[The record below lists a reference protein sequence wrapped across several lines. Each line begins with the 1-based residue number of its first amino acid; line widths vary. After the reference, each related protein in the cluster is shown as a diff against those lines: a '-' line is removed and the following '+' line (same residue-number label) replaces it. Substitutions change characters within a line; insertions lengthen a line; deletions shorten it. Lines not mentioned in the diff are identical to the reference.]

1 MKIQLILYITANGK
15 RQSTD
20 RSAIHAIPISVY
32 TPIIVS
38 TACTFW
44 RRCKASYHGDRRVKT
59 HRIYISA
66 DAKPTEAT
74 KSAHHLN
81 PATSRE
87 NCNVNVNVDFEAS
100 NAVTIN
106 CHTFSIRSWCCS
118 NIHQFN
124 VIVNTEYRIAV
135 TVVVVPL
142 PLSSLSLP
150 SLQGTGLTQ
159 GHRGRSMY
167 IGRRSERIRTM
178 REHFSDTGGCCSSFT
193 GKQTIQEAKCRK
205 MSSSVSKMRKMV
217 GSQSLSKEHHHCPW
231 PWVLEVRALGQ
242 SRICKWGGPGR
253 HKCGARG
260 MALTSFL
267 FHFPVFIDA
276 HLWTSCRKM
285 SRITKQIDFQNVD
298 PQICGVSLNTTKF
311 GSCILSDDRRRLYT
325 DTRMGKWR
333 RPNVS
338 KRDWHL
344 LMSRSQYSVSV
355 KRKQS

>member
-159 GHRGRSMY
+159 GHRGRSMH

-178 REHFSDTGGCCSSFT
+178 REHFSDTGDVVAVLQENEQYRRLSVGRCHLQYRKC
-193 GKQTIQEAKCRK
+193 GKWLAR
-205 MSSSVSKMRKMV
+205 SP
-217 GSQSLSKEHHHCPW
+217 SQKNIII
-231 PWVLEVRALGQ
+231 ALGLGS
-242 SRICKWGGPGR
+242 SRFE
-253 HKCGARG
+253 
-260 MALTSFL
+260 L
-267 FHFPVFIDA
+267 
-276 HLWTSCRKM
+276 
-285 SRITKQIDFQNVD
+285 
-298 PQICGVSLNTTKF
+298 
-311 GSCILSDDRRRLYT
+311 
-325 DTRMGKWR
+325 
-333 RPNVS
+333 
-338 KRDWHL
+338 
-344 LMSRSQYSVSV
+344 
-355 KRKQS
+355 